1 MTVILG
7 FDPGRDKSGIAV
19 MGLDKKLHHH
29 KIVPAVEAIAA
40 IQALLQQFPISLL
53 VLGNQTTA
61 KRWKQQLEQH
71 LPSLPIVMVDERY
84 STLEARDRYWQMY
97 PPKGL
102 LKLLPRG
109 LREPPRPVDDIAA
122 ILLIE
127 RYLTG
132 LRTED

>member
-1 MTVILG
+1 
-7 FDPGRDKSGIAV
+7 
-19 MGLDKKLHHH
+19 MGLDKRLQHH
-29 KIVPAVEAIAA
+29 KVVPAVDAVAA
-40 IQALLQQFPISLL
+40 IQALLQQFSICLL

-61 KRWKQQLEQH
+61 KCWKQQLESYF
-71 LPSLPIVMVDERY
+71 PSLSIVMVDERY

-127 RYLTG
+127 RYLAG
-132 LRTED
+132 LKTKD